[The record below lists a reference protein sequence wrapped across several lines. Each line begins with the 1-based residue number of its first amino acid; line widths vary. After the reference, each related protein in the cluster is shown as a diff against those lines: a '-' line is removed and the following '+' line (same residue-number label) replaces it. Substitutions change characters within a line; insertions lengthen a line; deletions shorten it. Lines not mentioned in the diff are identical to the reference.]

1 MKSQELL
8 CMLIN
13 NGCIFY
19 LLQLEPQWL
28 IPLAKSTI
36 LLAIFF
42 SLKEKKTKTND
53 CSWQVHNLASR
64 ENTPWMNNPDYN
76 VYLTNDKGKS
86 RNILKRNKYLQFP
99 T

>member
-1 MKSQELL
+1 
-8 CMLIN
+8 MLIN

-53 CSWQVHNLASR
+53 CS
-64 ENTPWMNNPDYN
+64 
-76 VYLTNDKGKS
+76 
-86 RNILKRNKYLQFP
+86 
-99 T
+99 